1 MNTDYDKE
9 VMKRLPT
16 LEEITADD
24 DDVVKM
30 LLEWQSF
37 LPVSDELTE
46 DDKKR
51 ILNYY
56 DKAKDFDDS

>member
-1 MNTDYDKE
+1 
-9 VMKRLPT
+9 MKRLPT

-56 DKAKDFDDS
+56 DKAKDFDGS

>member
-56 DKAKDFDDS
+56 DKAKDFDGS

>member
-1 MNTDYDKE
+1 
-9 VMKRLPT
+9 MKRLPT
-16 LEEITADD
+16 LEELTADD

-30 LLEWQSF
+30 LLEWQSLF
-37 LPVSDELTE
+37 PVSDELTE

-56 DKAKDFDDS
+56 EKAEDLDES